1 MFTLY
6 HQTRASLQA
15 QIDRI
20 YAMEN
25 NSPPITPE
33 HEDLSDQTPAD
44 VSNNICDMAIAE
56 THDEL
61 PINVSGDVFSMS
73 DIRAL
78 DEAPTATRLPLTMS
92 SIEALDEAPIA
103 AVHDAHEAASLDA
116 GDGGSV
122 IQSVSED
129 GSDESWI
136 PVPYVSDN
144 HELIQHH

>member
-25 NSPPITPE
+25 NSPSPVTPE

-56 THDEL
+56 AHDES
-61 PINVSGDVFSMS
+61 PTNVSGDIFSMS

-78 DEAPTATRLPLTMS
+78 DEAPTA
-92 SIEALDEAPIA
+92 

-116 GDGGSV
+116 GERGSV

-144 HELIQHH
+144 HELIRHH